1 MPNRSK
7 DDLIAAHHEAGHAV
21 GAFLLGVPF
30 ATVTIA
36 DPGSGEGSVRAPLT
50 IGEIRERNLRW
61 ECAVVAM
68 LGRATERLVFGRAD
82 RRYLQ
87 KDAETIARLYCT
99 SKLGFA
105 AEMSCQEF
113 RAGLRSRTAEV
124 IERPGFREAV
134 EVLTRV
140 LMEEGKVEGER
151 AAEIIRRTITS
162 FGAA

>member
-1 MPNRSK
+1 MLNRSK

-30 ATVTIA
+30 AAVALA
-36 DPGSGEGSVRAPLT
+36 DPGSGKGSVHAPFT
-50 IGEIRERNLRW
+50 IGKIR
-61 ECAVVAM
+61 ECAVVAL

-82 RRYLQ
+82 RRYLRG
-87 KDAETIARLYCT
+87 DAETIARLYLT
-99 SKLGFA
+99 SALGFAGFA

-113 RAGLRSRTAEV
+113 RAWLRSRTAEV

-134 EVLTRV
+134 EVLAQV

-151 AAEIIRRTITS
+151 AAEIIRRTIPPL
-162 FGAA
+162 GAA